1 MRKCPFFYEV
11 WPHGRD
17 LDLSLRGFGIEYCAK
32 IRPRLK
38 PIHLK
43 TIDLFFG
50 FFGNQ
55 FGSLNLKK
63 IKLNQRVEVVL

>member
-1 MRKCPFFYEV
+1 VCLVLKLIEV
-11 WPHGRD
+11 
-17 LDLSLRGFGIEYCAK
+17 YCAK

-38 PIHLK
+38 PVHLK
-43 TIDLFFG
+43 TIDSFFW

-63 IKLNQRVEVVL
+63 NQIKSNQRVKVVFKTYFKNWNMWF